1 MNKAQLIEQMAKIS
15 KLPKSTC
22 KECLEAF
29 IATVGS
35 ALKSNQTV
43 VLTKFGTFR
52 VTNRKSRVGIN
63 PITRLKMDIAAKKVA
78 LFRPGKDLKSLV
90 ETE

>member
-29 IATVGS
+29 ITTVGS
-35 ALKSNQTV
+35 ALKANQTV
-43 VLTKFGTFR
+43 VLTRFGTFC
-52 VTNRKSRVGIN
+52 VKNRKSRVGVN
-63 PITRLKMDIAAKKVA
+63 PVTRLKMDISAKKVA
-78 LFRPGKDLKSLV
+78 KFKAGKDLKDLV
-90 ETE
+90 EIE

>member
-29 IATVGS
+29 ITTVGS

-43 VLTKFGTFR
+43 VLTRFGTFC
-52 VTNRKSRVGIN
+52 VKNRKSRVGVN
-63 PITRLKMDIAAKKVA
+63 PITRLKMAIAAKKVPK
-78 LFRPGKDLKSLV
+78 FTPGKDLKDLI
-90 ETE
+90 EIK